1 MRREFCQKGDIYIS
15 YTDSDV
21 AFEDVNTAESI
32 LFGNDGSVIHNNFE
46 NDPGKTESFKKE
58 FKKIYQTIRYF
69 RTLDNMGDVI

>member
-46 NDPGKTESFKKE
+46 NDPEKQNHLKRNSKK
-58 FKKIYQTIRYF
+58 YIRPSGISG
-69 RTLDNMGDVI
+69 RLIIWEM